1 MSVIRG
7 SNRTLA
13 YGFDRAQHMS
23 QNLTTL
29 PSDDSG
35 LSIVSP
41 VNLGLSLTHSL
52 SVGVNI
58 PLTGWLRLSAH
69 IYGYYASNR
78 YGTMSYDDWHAEV
91 YTSLMFAVLP
101 SMGAQL
107 SLSGSSPTAGLESH
121 SGDSYGL
128 SGSIYKTFF
137 DGRLYVS
144 LGFGGLF
151 YRKWQIQET
160 VKTDGSYYAV
170 IRRRNHNRQWISL
183 SASFRFRHNVRK
195 PFRTVE
201 MLQEMQEEL

>member
-1 MSVIRG
+1 
-7 SNRTLA
+7 
-13 YGFDRAQHMS
+13 
-23 QNLTTL
+23 
-29 PSDDSG
+29 
-35 LSIVSP
+35 
-41 VNLGLSLTHSL
+41 
-52 SVGVNI
+52 
-58 PLTGWLRLSAH
+58 
-69 IYGYYASNR
+69 
-78 YGTMSYDDWHAEV
+78 
-91 YTSLMFAVLP
+91 
-101 SMGAQL
+101 MGAQL
-107 SLSGSSPTAGLESH
+107 SLSGSSPTVGLESH

-128 SGSIYKTFF
+128 S

>member
-1 MSVIRG
+1 
-7 SNRTLA
+7 
-13 YGFDRAQHMS
+13 
-23 QNLTTL
+23 
-29 PSDDSG
+29 
-35 LSIVSP
+35 
-41 VNLGLSLTHSL
+41 
-52 SVGVNI
+52 
-58 PLTGWLRLSAH
+58 
-69 IYGYYASNR
+69 
-78 YGTMSYDDWHAEV
+78 MSYDDWNAEV

-107 SLSGSSPTAGLESH
+107 SLSGSSPTVGLESH

-170 IRRRNHNRQWISL
+170 IRRRNHKDRKSTRQNSSHNTTSRMPS
-183 SASFRFRHNVRK
+183 SA
-195 PFRTVE
+195 
-201 MLQEMQEEL
+201 

>member
-1 MSVIRG
+1 
-7 SNRTLA
+7 
-13 YGFDRAQHMS
+13 
-23 QNLTTL
+23 
-29 PSDDSG
+29 
-35 LSIVSP
+35 
-41 VNLGLSLTHSL
+41 
-52 SVGVNI
+52 
-58 PLTGWLRLSAH
+58 
-69 IYGYYASNR
+69 
-78 YGTMSYDDWHAEV
+78 MSYDDWHAEV

-107 SLSGSSPTAGLESH
+107 SLSGSSPTVGLESH

-201 MLQEMQEEL
+201 MLQEMQEELCYAEAAAETIGCSDFFIGADRDLPGLRRTVWCRGGGTVSFRSAVRVGAAPSFGHPAAE

>member
-1 MSVIRG
+1 
-7 SNRTLA
+7 
-13 YGFDRAQHMS
+13 MS

-91 YTSLMFAVLP
+91 YTSLMFAVLS

-121 SGDSYGL
+121 SGASYGL
-128 SGSIYKTFF
+128 SGS
-137 DGRLYVS
+137 
-144 LGFGGLF
+144 
-151 YRKWQIQET
+151 Q
-160 VKTDGSYYAV
+160 AV
-170 IRRRNHNRQWISL
+170 RVVRIRRPVLPEIADSGDGEDR
-183 SASFRFRHNVRK
+183 RFLLCRDTAAESQPAMDIAFGEFPV
-195 PFRTVE
+195 PA
-201 MLQEMQEEL
+201 QCS

>member
-1 MSVIRG
+1 
-7 SNRTLA
+7 
-13 YGFDRAQHMS
+13 MS

-91 YTSLMFAVLP
+91 YTSLMFAVLS
-101 SMGAQL
+101 SMGAQAQPL
-107 SLSGSSPTAGLESH
+107 RFLPDGRSRIAFRRFVRTQRLDLQNFFRRQAVRVVRIRRPVLPEMAD
-121 SGDSYGL
+121 SGDGEDRRFLLCRDTAAESQPAMD
-128 SGSIYKTFF
+128 IA
-137 DGRLYVS
+137 
-144 LGFGGLF
+144 FGEF
-151 YRKWQIQET
+151 PVPAQC
-160 VKTDGSYYAV
+160 S
-170 IRRRNHNRQWISL
+170 
-183 SASFRFRHNVRK
+183 
-195 PFRTVE
+195 
-201 MLQEMQEEL
+201 

>member
-1 MSVIRG
+1 
-7 SNRTLA
+7 
-13 YGFDRAQHMS
+13 MS

-91 YTSLMFAVLP
+91 YTSLMFAVLS

-137 DGRLYVS
+137 R
-144 LGFGGLF
+144 
-151 YRKWQIQET
+151 RQ
-160 VKTDGSYYAV
+160 AV
-170 IRRRNHNRQWISL
+170 RVVRIRRPVLPEMADSGDGEDR
-183 SASFRFRHNVRK
+183 RFLLCRDTAAESQPAMDIAFGEFPV
-195 PFRTVE
+195 PA
-201 MLQEMQEEL
+201 QCS